1 MYAGL
6 FLHQPALRMLG
17 RGLGS
22 LGDYIDAFDDH
33 AVFLDESL
41 EYTSLFAAVF
51 AGEHLYG
58 VAFFDMLFAQCLVC
72 VWWHEARLEHL
83 GCQ

>member
-33 AVFLDESL
+33 AVFLDEYL

-58 VAFFDMLFAQCLVC
+58 VAFLICCLLIVLFVFGGT
-72 VWWHEARLEHL
+72 RR
-83 GCQ
+83 G